1 MAKKQFELLTKAANV
16 FDLPS
21 EAVAGVPR
29 VTITGTEKLHIENHK
44 GLLGYGT
51 EEITVNGGRVIIR
64 ISGEK
69 LELTAMSDVELVI
82 SGRIKSVEYLV

>member
-1 MAKKQFELLTKAANV
+1 MAKKQLEILTKAANV

-29 VTITGTEKLHIENHK
+29 VTVTGTGKLHIENHK

-51 EEITVNGGRVIIR
+51 EEITVNGGKIIIR
-64 ISGEK
+64 ISGTE
-69 LELTAMSDVELVI
+69 LELSAMSDIELVVT
-82 SGRIKSVEYLV
+82 GKIKSVEYLT